1 MPDALP
7 ALVDAKQIALETG
20 WTRDQAKHF
29 IRTEGLPLVYRGR
42 RVYVRRDD
50 AARALEARQT

>member
-1 MPDALP
+1 MRDALP

-20 WTRDQAKHF
+20 WTPDEAKHW
-29 IRTEGLPLVYRGR
+29 IRREGLPIVRRGR

-50 AARALEARQT
+50 AARALEAKQT